1 MASPELYGLTASE
14 VQRRIQSNELL
25 LEDYVQS
32 LLARY
37 RARDKDVNAWAC
49 IEPENVLKQARQLD
63 QIPPEKRGRLHGFVI
78 GVKDVMLTKDLP
90 TGYNSQAHT
99 TDGPLLDASSVAIL
113 RRNGALI
120 MGKTRTTEFAATT
133 VGPGTKNP
141 HDPSR
146 SPGGSSSGTGAGVAD
161 KQIPIGLGT
170 QTVGSVIRPSS
181 FNGIFGLKP
190 TWNAISA
197 EGQKVSSVTLDT
209 FGFMGRS
216 IEDLQ
221 ALADV
226 FSLRDD
232 ELPKPVHLKK
242 ARFALVK
249 TPVWPKA
256 GPGTIAA
263 MERAAQIL
271 KDAGATVEEV
281 TLPSEFDNLLSLQ
294 NQVLQAEAGVAF
306 YREYNTTRDKMSDK
320 LVDMARNI
328 DTCSKKDFL
337 RAFDTIA
344 SLRPKIDEIADRYT
358 AILTPST
365 VDVAPVGIEWTGSS
379 DFNGIWTALHT
390 PVLNVPGLGGENGMP
405 VGISF
410 VTSRY
415 RDQHLLQ
422 VGKAVGP
429 LFADKGGWKSDL

>member
-1 MASPELYGLTASE
+1 MTSELHALTASE
-14 VQRRIQSNELL
+14 VQRQIQAGALR

-37 RARDKDVNAWAC
+37 RIRDKDVNAWAF
-49 IEPENVLKQARQLD
+49 IEPDKVLEQARKLD
-63 QIPPEKRGRLHGFVI
+63 QIPREIRGCLHGFVI
-78 GVKDVMLTKDLP
+78 GVKDVIQTQDFP
-90 TGYNSQAHT
+90 TRYNSAIHAG
-99 TDGPLLDASSVAIL
+99 DAPLSDASTVAIL

-133 VGPGTKNP
+133 EAPGTKNP

-146 SPGGSSSGTGAGVAD
+146 SPGGSSSGSAAAVAD
-161 KQIPIGLGT
+161 QQIPIGLGT

-181 FNGIFGLKP
+181 FNGIYGLKP

-197 EGQKVSSVTLDT
+197 EGQKVSSLTLDT
-209 FGFMGRS
+209 FGFMARS
-216 IEDLQ
+216 VEDLQ

-226 FSLRDD
+226 FALRDD
-232 ELPKPVHLKK
+232 EPPEAIQLSS
-242 ARFALVK
+242 ARFAMVK

-256 GPGTIAA
+256 GPGTVAA
-263 MERAAQIL
+263 LERAAQIL
-271 KDAGATVEEV
+271 RDAGASVEEV
-281 TLPSEFDNLLSLQ
+281 ALPAEFDNLLSLQ

-306 YREYNTTRDKMSDK
+306 YREYSTARDGMSNK
-320 LVDMARNI
+320 LVDMAVNI
-328 DTCSKKDFL
+328 DTCSKKEFL

-344 SLRPKIDEIADRYT
+344 SLRPKFDQLAEEYT
-358 AILTPST
+358 AIITPSS
-365 VDVAPVGIEWTGSS
+365 VDVAPVGIEWTGNS

-390 PVLNVPGLGGENGMP
+390 PVLNIPGLWGENGMP
-405 VGISF
+405 LGVAL

-422 VGKAVGP
+422 VGRAVGP
-429 LFADKGGWKSDL
+429 LFAAEGGWKSGL

>member
-1 MASPELYGLTASE
+1 MTSSELCALTASE
-14 VQRRIQSNELL
+14 VRRQIRSNSLL

-37 RARDKDVNAWAC
+37 RIRDEDVDAWAF
-49 IEPENVLKQARQLD
+49 IEPDKVLEQARQLD
-63 QIPPEKRGRLHGFVI
+63 QIPSEKRGRLHGFVI
-78 GVKDVMLTKDLP
+78 GVKDVLLTKDLP
-90 TGYNSQAHT
+90 TQYHSPAYAS
-99 TDGPLLDASSVAIL
+99 DGPLLDASTVAIL

-141 HDPSR
+141 HNPSR
-146 SPGGSSSGTGAGVAD
+146 SPGGSSSGSGAAVAD

-181 FNGIFGLKP
+181 FNGIYGLKP

-209 FGFMGRS
+209 FGFMSRS

-221 ALADV
+221 VLADI

-232 ELPKPVHLKK
+232 DPPKEIRLNE
-242 ARFALVK
+242 ARFAFVK

-256 GPGTIAA
+256 GAGTIAA
-263 MERAAQIL
+263 MERAVQIL

-306 YREYNTTRDKMSDK
+306 YREYNTRRDQISDK
-320 LVDMARNI
+320 LADMARNI
-328 DTCSKKDFL
+328 DTCSKKEFL
-337 RAFDTIA
+337 RAFDIIA
-344 SLRPKIDEIADRYT
+344 SLRPKIDDIADQYT
-358 AILTPST
+358 AIITPSS

-390 PVLNVPGLGGENGMP
+390 PVLNIPGFGGENGMP
-405 VGISF
+405 VGVSL

-415 RDQHLLQ
+415 KDQHLLQ

-429 LFADKGGWKSDL
+429 LFAAKGGWKSEL